1 MGNTCIRSGT
11 AGKTSPVINHTE
23 VVWSPYRKR
32 VVRISNKVVYYSDPQ
47 FSLRAVDIE
56 AKAKNLLMAKMMQ
69 QIRPVV
75 VSFDNEEDEKMIQ
88 EISRELLRAK
98 AAMDESML
106 TDDLGTSASAEAFSI
121 VPYADIEHVRSRDK
135 N

>member
-1 MGNTCIRSGT
+1 
-11 AGKTSPVINHTE
+11 
-23 VVWSPYRKR
+23 VWSPYRKK
-32 VVRISNKVVYYSDPQ
+32 VVRISNKVAYYSDPVSDPGPQ

-56 AKAKNLLMAKMMQ
+56 SKAKNLLMAKMMQ

-106 TDDLGTSASAEAFSI
+106 TDDLGTSAEAFSI
-121 VPYADIEHVRSRDK
+121 VPYADIEH
-135 N
+135 

>member
-11 AGKTSPVINHTE
+11 AGKTSPHSE
-23 VVWSPYRKR
+23 VVWSPYRKK
-32 VVRISNKVVYYSDPQ
+32 VVRISNKVAYYSDPVSDPGPQ

-121 VPYADIEHVRSRDK
+121 VPYADIEH
-135 N
+135 